1 MWLELTR
8 SGGFGGMTMRTAVDL
23 DDAPEGEA
31 RELREL
37 LGRIDLDDLVR
48 RSPIRG
54 AGADRFQYDLTVSG
68 EGGERRVTVAE
79 DAAPREMR
87 TLAKRL
93 LEREWARRR
102 GSKRGERP

>member
-1 MWLELTR
+1 MRLELTR
-8 SGGFGGMTMRTAVDL
+8 SGGLGGMTMRTAIDL

-37 LGRIDLDDLVR
+37 LERIDLDDLAR

-54 AGADRFQYDLTVSG
+54 TGADRFQYDLTVSG
-68 EGGERRVTVAE
+68 EGGLRHVTVAE

-87 TLAKRL
+87 ALAKRL

-102 GSKRGERP
+102 DSERGERP